1 MHNEKLH
8 VVMIPWLAFG
18 HMIPFLELAKCLAK
32 RGHRVS
38 YISTPRN
45 LERLPSIPPNLS
57 QHINL
62 VSLSSPPIDGLPEHA
77 QATIDVPLDQNH
89 LLCQLQDGLEGPI
102 HSFLRDQS
110 PPPDWIIFDMVLY
123 WVPRMAHSF
132 GVPSAYLAVFSAA
145 TRCFV
150 GPPSALL
157 AKAEQPP
164 KISLE
169 QLMVAPPW
177 ITFPSKVAFR
187 YHEAVQFI
195 KIFSLGPSQA
205 SFGYRLW
212 ATIQGCTLVAIRTS
226 INFEPDSLRLLSD
239 LYQKPVLPVG
249 FLSPSPPPPTPSSQ
263 EENNIWEEIQWLNA
277 QKQVS
282 TVYVAFGSE
291 VRFSQDQVTELA
303 LGLELSQLPFLW
315 AYRGDPAL
323 LPMGFEDR
331 VKSHG
336 IIRMG
341 WANGWAPQPKLLAH
355 ESVGSFFTHVGWGS
369 TVEGLSFGKPL
380 VMLPMIADQGLVAR
394 VMEEKKVGVEVC
406 RNEIDGS
413 FTRDGVA
420 KALRLVMVEK
430 EGECIRENARE
441 MQNIFGDQSRND
453 QYIDEFLQYLI
464 KHRGD
469 EALRE

>member
-1 MHNEKLH
+1 MSDVKFH
-8 VVMIPWLAFG
+8 VIMIPWLAFG

-38 YISTPRN
+38 FISTPRN
-45 LERLPSIPPNLS
+45 IERLPSIPPNLS
-57 QHINL
+57 QYINL
-62 VSLSSPPIDGLPEHA
+62 VPLTSPPIDGLPEHA

-89 LLCQLQDGLEGPI
+89 LLFELQDGLEGPI

-132 GVPSAYLAVFSAA
+132 GVPSAYFAVFSAA
-145 TRCFV
+145 TMCFF

-157 AKAEQPP
+157 AMAEQPP

-187 YHEAVQFI
+187 YHEAVQDI
-195 KIFSLGPSQA
+195 KIFSLGPSHV

-226 INFEPDSLRLLSD
+226 INFEPESLRLLSD

-249 FLSPSPPPPTPSSQ
+249 FLSPSPPPPPTPSAQ
-263 EENNIWEEIQWLNA
+263 EENNIWEEIQWLDA
-277 QKQVS
+277 QKQAS
-282 TVYVAFGSE
+282 T
-291 VRFSQDQVTELA
+291 VTELA
-303 LGLELSQLPFLW
+303 LGLDMSQLSFLW

-323 LPMGFEDR
+323 LPMGFEDL

-341 WANGWAPQPKLLAH
+341 WAPQPKFLAH
-355 ESVGSFFTHVGWGS
+355 ESVGSFFTHAGWGS
-369 TVEGLSFGKPL
+369 TIEGLSFGKPL
-380 VMLPMIADQGLVAR
+380 VMLPMIADQGLNAR
-394 VMEEKKVGVEVC
+394 VMEEEKVGVEVC

-413 FTRDGVA
+413 FTRDAVA

-441 MQNIFGDQSRND
+441 IQQNIFGDQSRND

-464 KHRGD
+464 KYRGD
-469 EALRE
+469 EAPREQ